1 MGSRS
6 LSTPWYARAKL
17 DRNECMPRLILT
29 IAIYLFM
36 RNVLQGF
43 CDARGI
49 ARTLTVEQIQKMAVV
64 AVEFVGKVLL
74 PELDEMCVAILR
86 AFFLSVPPLL
96 TISASLRLCCC

>member
-1 MGSRS
+1 
-6 LSTPWYARAKL
+6 
-17 DRNECMPRLILT
+17 MPRLSLAS
-29 IAIYLFM
+29 AIYLFI
-36 RNVLQGF
+36 RNVPQGF

-86 AFFLSVPPLL
+86 AFILSVSPLL
-96 TISASLRLCCC
+96 TISASQCLCCC